1 MLAPVLV
8 LVPPPLLLAPP
19 QSAVG
24 VVGVIVVAG
33 ASVVGTA
40 VAVSMVYMVSMVVVS
55 VESGSEVVG
64 AEVVGTELG
73 GWVGG
78 VQAGGG
84 VTGAVVVGGGVGGGH
99 VGGIGGGVGQVE
111 QLSSTEFP
119 VLHPVHSRHC
129 PATYIVAGTVEIV
142 AELPIWALAVGVAQ
156 AVPLGV
162 WPGVARAVDGV
173 AASILAAVLRV
184 GTVPARVL
192 DGEAVRRQSATFG
205 GSDGT
210 TATTVVDGVALHAA
224 NNP

>member
-1 MLAPVLV
+1 
-8 LVPPPLLLAPP
+8 
-19 QSAVG
+19 
-24 VVGVIVVAG
+24 
-33 ASVVGTA
+33 
-40 VAVSMVYMVSMVVVS
+40 MVYMVSMVVVS

-162 WPGVARAVDGV
+162 WPG
-173 AASILAAVLRV
+173 
-184 GTVPARVL
+184 
-192 DGEAVRRQSATFG
+192 
-205 GSDGT
+205 
-210 TATTVVDGVALHAA
+210 LHAPLMVWQPPSSPQCCGWA
-224 NNP
+224 QFPRGSWMAKPSADRAQLSVEVMGQPLQLSSMESPCMLRTTHEIG